1 MQDSPVEFPIAERL
15 AAGLAE
21 ADAEFTVNAYE
32 TLRLDP
38 QRLLGEEREWKEEE
52 IVELLDAVG
61 TFMKIPG
68 DRLYEAYR
76 EMSAPDCSHTEY
88 NVGANDTDYRWIHI
102 NRSKDGKP
110 IVWLVGGTF

>member
-1 MQDSPVEFPIAERL
+1 MN
-15 AAGLAE
+15 GH
-21 ADAEFTVNAYE
+21 E

-38 QRLLGEEREWKEEE
+38 KRLLGEEREWEEAE
-52 IVELLDAVG
+52 IAELLDSVA

-76 EMSAPDCSHTEY
+76 EMSAPDCPHPEY

-102 NRSKDGKP
+102 RQSPDGQP
-110 IVWLVGGTF
+110 TMWLVGGTF